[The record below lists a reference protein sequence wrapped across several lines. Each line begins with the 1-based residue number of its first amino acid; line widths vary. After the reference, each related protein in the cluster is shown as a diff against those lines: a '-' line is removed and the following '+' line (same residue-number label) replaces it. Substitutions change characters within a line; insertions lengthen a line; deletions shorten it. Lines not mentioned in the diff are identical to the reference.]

1 MKALRTV
8 LAAIL
13 ALGLAL
19 GLAGCGGDE
28 DVAARVNGE
37 EISRADLDAQVEALK
52 EQYPDMFTG
61 ADGEGRLLEFQQRLL
76 DNMINNVLIRQAAE
90 ERGIEVTDAEV
101 DAEIENLKTGFETD
115 EQFEQALAQSGMD
128 LEALETQVREGMI
141 TDRLIATLSEDVE
154 VGEAEI
160 EEYYEANKADFMEY
174 AGAHAAH
181 ILFDADDKA
190 TAEQVLADIR
200 AGADF
205 ASLAQQYSQDP
216 GSAANGGD
224 LGWPTTPY
232 VQEFQDAVD
241 AMEPGEISDLVETS
255 FGWHI
260 IKVIE
265 KRDDRQLPLEE
276 VRDQIEQII
285 VQEQNADI
293 YQEFLNEL
301 RASAEIEIL
310 VPELATPA
318 VTQEGTSTA
327 D

>member
-1 MKALRTV
+1 MRVLRTL
-8 LAAIL
+8 LAAVL
-13 ALGLAL
+13 ALGLVM
-19 GLAGCGGDE
+19 GLAGCGEE
-28 DVAARVNGE
+28 DLAARVNGE
-37 EISRADLDAQVEALK
+37 EIKRSDLDAQIETLK
-52 EQYPDMFTG
+52 EEYPDMFTG

-101 DAEIENLKTGFETD
+101 EEEIESLKSGFETD

-128 LEALETQVREGMI
+128 VEALETQVREGMI
-141 TDRLIATLSEDVE
+141 TDQLIATLSEDITVSDEE
-154 VGEAEI
+154 VT
-160 EEYYEANKADFMEY
+160 EYYEANKADFMQI
-174 AGAHAAH
+174 AGVHAAH

-190 TAEQVLADIR
+190 TAEQILSDIK

-205 ASLAQQYSQDP
+205 ASLAQQYSKDP

-232 VQEFQDAVD
+232 VQEFQDAAD
-241 AMEPGEISDLVETS
+241 ALEPGEISELVETT

-285 VQEQNADI
+285 VQEQNADV

-301 RASAEIEIL
+301 RDAATIEIL

-318 VTQEGTSTA
+318 AVQEGTSTEE
-327 D
+327 

>member
-1 MKALRTV
+1 MKVLRTL
-8 LAAIL
+8 LAAVL
-13 ALGLAL
+13 ALGLTI
-19 GLAGCGGDE
+19 GLAGCGEE
-28 DVAARVNGE
+28 DIAARVNGE
-37 EISRADLDAQVEALK
+37 VIKQSDLDAQVETLK

-76 DNMINNVLIRQAAE
+76 DNMINNVLIKQAAE
-90 ERGIEVTDAEV
+90 ERGIEVTDEDVAT
-101 DAEIENLKTGFETD
+101 EIESLKSGFETD

-128 LEALETQVREGMI
+128 VEALETQVREGMI
-141 TDRLIATLSEDVE
+141 TDRLIATLTEDVTVSDEE
-154 VGEAEI
+154 VS
-160 EEYYEANKADFMEY
+160 EYYEANKADFMQL
-174 AGAHAAH
+174 AGVHAAH
-181 ILFDADDKA
+181 ILFDPEDKA
-190 TAEQVLADIR
+190 TAEEVLADIK

-205 ASLAQQYSQDP
+205 ASLAKQYSKDP

-232 VQEFQDAVD
+232 VQEFQDAAD
-241 AMEPGEISDLVETS
+241 AMEAGQVSDLVETT

-265 KRDDRQLPLEE
+265 KRDDRQQPLEE

-285 VQEQNADI
+285 VQQQNADV

-301 RASAEIEIL
+301 RDAATIEIL

-318 VTQEGTSTA
+318 VTQEGSSTA
-327 D
+327 E